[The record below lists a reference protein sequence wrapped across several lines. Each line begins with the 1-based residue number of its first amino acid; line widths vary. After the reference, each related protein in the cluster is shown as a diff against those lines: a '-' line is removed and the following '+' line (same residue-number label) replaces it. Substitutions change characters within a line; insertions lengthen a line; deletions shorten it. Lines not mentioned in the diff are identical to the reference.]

1 MSQPSLISYLKQLY
15 KEKREL
21 TILEITYLII
31 AGISFLVSAVIALLN
46 QSLGVG
52 LLIIPF
58 IAFLAFSAN
67 LIVWALVK
75 MLVEE
80 SMKGRIQDVKR
91 DQKVE
96 SANILEE
103 TKEKKESKKT
113 SKSLP
118 AKVKKPVVR
127 SKQAKKS

>member
-1 MSQPSLISYLKQLY
+1 MSQPSLLSFIKQLY

-46 QSLGVG
+46 QALGVG

-67 LIVWALVK
+67 LIVWA
-75 MLVEE
+75 
-80 SMKGRIQDVKR
+80 
-91 DQKVE
+91 
-96 SANILEE
+96 
-103 TKEKKESKKT
+103 T
-113 SKSLP
+113 
-118 AKVKKPVVR
+118 
-127 SKQAKKS
+127 

>member
-1 MSQPSLISYLKQLY
+1 MSQPSLLSFIKQLY
-15 KEKREL
+15 KEKREF

-46 QSLGVG
+46 QALGVG

-75 MLVEE
+75 MLLKE
-80 SMKGRIQDVKR
+80 SIKNQG
-91 DQKVE
+91 
-96 SANILEE
+96 SNL
-103 TKEKKESKKT
+103 KESKKT
-113 SKSLP
+113 PLSLP

>member
-1 MSQPSLISYLKQLY
+1 MSQPSLLSFIKQLY

-21 TILEITYLII
+21 IILEITYLII

-46 QSLGVG
+46 QALGVG

-75 MLVEE
+75 MLLEE
-80 SMKGRIQDVKR
+80 SIKSQG
-91 DQKVE
+91 
-96 SANILEE
+96 SNL
-103 TKEKKESKKT
+103 KESKKT
-113 SKSLP
+113 PLSLP

-127 SKQAKKS
+127 SKKLKSLN

>member
-1 MSQPSLISYLKQLY
+1 MIMSQPSLLSFIKQLY

-46 QSLGVG
+46 QALGVG

-75 MLVEE
+75 MLLEE
-80 SMKGRIQDVKR
+80 SIKNQG
-91 DQKVE
+91 
-96 SANILEE
+96 SNL
-103 TKEKKESKKT
+103 KESKQT
-113 SKSLP
+113 PLSLP
-118 AKVKKPVVR
+118 AKAKKPVVR

>member
-1 MSQPSLISYLKQLY
+1 MSQPSLLSFIKQLY
-15 KEKREL
+15 KEKKEL

-46 QSLGVG
+46 QALGVG

-75 MLVEE
+75 MLLEE
-80 SMKGRIQDVKR
+80 SIKNQG
-91 DQKVE
+91 
-96 SANILEE
+96 SNL
-103 TKEKKESKKT
+103 KESKKT
-113 SKSLP
+113 PLSLP
-118 AKVKKPVVR
+118 AKVKKPVAR

>member
-1 MSQPSLISYLKQLY
+1 MSQPSLLSYLKQLY
-15 KEKREL
+15 KEKKEL

-31 AGISFLVSAVIALLN
+31 TGISFLVSAVIALLN
-46 QSLGVG
+46 QALGVG

-75 MLVEE
+75 MLLEE
-80 SMKGRIQDVKR
+80 SIKNQG
-91 DQKVE
+91 
-96 SANILEE
+96 SNL
-103 TKEKKESKKT
+103 KESKKT
-113 SKSLP
+113 PLSLP

-127 SKQAKKS
+127 SKQTKKS

>member
-1 MSQPSLISYLKQLY
+1 MSQPSLLSFIKQLY

-21 TILEITYLII
+21 TILEITYLIS

-46 QSLGVG
+46 QALGVG

-75 MLVEE
+75 MLLEE
-80 SMKGRIQDVKR
+80 SIKNQG
-91 DQKVE
+91 
-96 SANILEE
+96 SNL
-103 TKEKKESKKT
+103 KESKKT
-113 SKSLP
+113 PLSLP
-118 AKVKKPVVR
+118 AKVKKPGVR

>member
-1 MSQPSLISYLKQLY
+1 MSQPSLLSFIKQLY

-46 QSLGVG
+46 QALGVG

-75 MLVEE
+75 MLLEE
-80 SMKGRIQDVKR
+80 SIKNQG
-91 DQKVE
+91 
-96 SANILEE
+96 SNL
-103 TKEKKESKKT
+103 KESKKT
-113 SKSLP
+113 PLSLP

-127 SKQAKKS
+127 SKQDKKS

>member
-1 MSQPSLISYLKQLY
+1 MSQPSLLSHLKQLY

-31 AGISFLVSAVIALLN
+31 AGISFLVAAVIALLN

-80 SMKGRIQDVKR
+80 SMKGNPQDIKSNLNE
-91 DQKVE
+91 KTTENTEE
-96 SANILEE
+96 S
-103 TKEKKESKKT
+103 KSMKDSKKT
-113 SKSLP
+113 SQSLP
-118 AKVKKPVVR
+118 AKVKKSVVK
-127 SKQAKKS
+127 SKQIKKS

>member
-1 MSQPSLISYLKQLY
+1 MSQPSLLSFIKQLY

-46 QSLGVG
+46 QALGVG

-75 MLVEE
+75 MLLEE
-80 SMKGRIQDVKR
+80 SIKKSRIEPQGVKK
-91 DQKVE
+91 DAIISSSK
-96 SANILEE
+96 S
-103 TKEKKESKKT
+103 EKTGCQVKT
-113 SKSLP
+113 S
-118 AKVKKPVVR
+118 
-127 SKQAKKS
+127 

>member
-1 MSQPSLISYLKQLY
+1 MSQPSILSYLKQLY

-31 AGISFLVSAVIALLN
+31 TGISFLVSAVIALLN
-46 QSLGVG
+46 QALGVG

-75 MLVEE
+75 MLLEE
-80 SMKGRIQDVKR
+80 SIKNQG
-91 DQKVE
+91 
-96 SANILEE
+96 SNF
-103 TKEKKESKKT
+103 KESKQT
-113 SKSLP
+113 PLSRP

>member
-1 MSQPSLISYLKQLY
+1 MSQPSLLSFIKQLY
-15 KEKREL
+15 KEKKEL

-46 QSLGVG
+46 QALGVG

-75 MLVEE
+75 MLLEE
-80 SMKGRIQDVKR
+80 SIKNQG
-91 DQKVE
+91 
-96 SANILEE
+96 SNL
-103 TKEKKESKKT
+103 KESKKT
-113 SKSLP
+113 PLSLP

-127 SKQAKKS
+127 SKQTKKS

>member
-1 MSQPSLISYLKQLY
+1 MSQLSLLSYLKQLY

-31 AGISFLVSAVIALLN
+31 AGISFLVAAVIALLN

-80 SMKGRIQDVKR
+80 SIKGQSQDVKR
-91 DQKVE
+91 DLKIE
-96 SANILEE
+96 DEGSAEN
-103 TKEKKESKKT
+103 TKEIEKSKKT

-118 AKVKKPVVR
+118 AKVKKPVVK
-127 SKQAKKS
+127 SKQIKKS

>member
-1 MSQPSLISYLKQLY
+1 MSQPSLLSFIKQLY
-15 KEKREL
+15 KEKKEL

-46 QSLGVG
+46 QALGVG

-75 MLVEE
+75 MLLEE
-80 SMKGRIQDVKR
+80 SIKNQG
-91 DQKVE
+91 
-96 SANILEE
+96 SNL
-103 TKEKKESKKT
+103 KESKQT
-113 SKSLP
+113 PLSLP

-127 SKQAKKS
+127 SKRAKKS

>member
-1 MSQPSLISYLKQLY
+1 MSQPSLLSFLKQLY

-46 QSLGVG
+46 QALGVG

-75 MLVEE
+75 MLLEE
-80 SMKGRIQDVKR
+80 SIKNQ
-91 DQKVE
+91 E
-96 SANILEE
+96 SNL
-103 TKEKKESKKT
+103 KESKKT
-113 SKSLP
+113 PLSLP

-127 SKQAKKS
+127 SKQVKKS

>member
-1 MSQPSLISYLKQLY
+1 MSQPSLLSFIKQLY

-46 QSLGVG
+46 QALGVG

-75 MLVEE
+75 MLLEE
-80 SMKGRIQDVKR
+80 SIKNQGSNLKESSSKSEKASCQVKTS
-91 DQKVE
+91 QKVLIDE
-96 SANILEE
+96 LDS
-103 TKEKKESKKT
+103 
-113 SKSLP
+113 
-118 AKVKKPVVR
+118 R
-127 SKQAKKS
+127 

>member
-1 MSQPSLISYLKQLY
+1 MSQPSLLSFIKQLY

-46 QSLGVG
+46 QALGVG

-75 MLVEE
+75 IEPQ
-80 SMKGRIQDVKR
+80 GVKK
-91 DQKVE
+91 DAIISSSKSEKAGCQVKTSQKVLIDE
-96 SANILEE
+96 PNS
-103 TKEKKESKKT
+103 
-113 SKSLP
+113 
-118 AKVKKPVVR
+118 R
-127 SKQAKKS
+127 

>member
-1 MSQPSLISYLKQLY
+1 MIMSQPSLLSFIKQLY

-46 QSLGVG
+46 QALGVG

-67 LIVWALVK
+67 LLVWALVK
-75 MLVEE
+75 MLLEE
-80 SMKGRIQDVKR
+80 SSKSEKAGCQVKTS
-91 DQKVE
+91 QKVLIDE
-96 SANILEE
+96 PNS
-103 TKEKKESKKT
+103 
-113 SKSLP
+113 
-118 AKVKKPVVR
+118 R
-127 SKQAKKS
+127 

>member
-1 MSQPSLISYLKQLY
+1 MSQPSLLSYLKQLY

-31 AGISFLVSAVIALLN
+31 AGISFLVSVIALLN
-46 QSLGVG
+46 QALGVG

-75 MLVEE
+75 MLLEE
-80 SMKGRIQDVKR
+80 SIKNQG
-91 DQKVE
+91 
-96 SANILEE
+96 SNL
-103 TKEKKESKKT
+103 KESKKT
-113 SKSLP
+113 PLSIS

>member
-1 MSQPSLISYLKQLY
+1 MSQPSLLSFIKQLY

-21 TILEITYLII
+21 TILEITYLTI

-46 QSLGVG
+46 QALGVG

-75 MLVEE
+75 MLLEE
-80 SMKGRIQDVKR
+80 SIKNQGSNV
-91 DQKVE
+91 
-96 SANILEE
+96 
-103 TKEKKESKKT
+103 KESKKT
-113 SKSLP
+113 PLSLP
-118 AKVKKPVVR
+118 VKAKKPVVR

>member
-1 MSQPSLISYLKQLY
+1 MSQPSLLSFIKQLY

-46 QSLGVG
+46 QALGVG

-75 MLVEE
+75 MLLEE
-80 SMKGRIQDVKR
+80 SIKNQG
-91 DQKVE
+91 
-96 SANILEE
+96 SNL
-103 TKEKKESKKT
+103 KESKQT
-113 SKSLP
+113 PLSLP
-118 AKVKKPVVR
+118 AKVKKPVIR

>member
-1 MSQPSLISYLKQLY
+1 MSQPSLLSFLKQLY

-46 QSLGVG
+46 QALGVG

-75 MLVEE
+75 MLLEE
-80 SMKGRIQDVKR
+80 SIKNQG
-91 DQKVE
+91 
-96 SANILEE
+96 SNL
-103 TKEKKESKKT
+103 KESKKT
-113 SKSLP
+113 PLSLP
-118 AKVKKPVVR
+118 SKVKKPAVR

>member
-1 MSQPSLISYLKQLY
+1 MSQPSLLSYLKQLY

-31 AGISFLVSAVIALLN
+31 TGISFLVSAVIALLN
-46 QSLGVG
+46 QALGVG

-75 MLVEE
+75 M
-80 SMKGRIQDVKR
+80 
-91 DQKVE
+91 
-96 SANILEE
+96 ILEE
-103 TKEKKESKKT
+103 SIKNQGSNLKESKKT
-113 SKSLP
+113 PLSLS